1 MRLPVIKLA
10 AENGDDQL
18 KQYWKVG
25 DLAKLTG
32 LTVRTLRFYDQIGL
46 LTPSAAT
53 ESGHRLYD
61 DEDLSRLYRI
71 VSLKELGLSLDEVK
85 AALTDHEIDL
95 LEVVDLQVERVQ
107 EQLRRQ
113 QKLLDQLRHVSKLM
127 KGKEQV
133 TVDDF
138 TSLLQAMKNDYE
150 KPILNRQHSWEQ
162 RFGLLGMFLAGG
174 VEKTNNIKEEN
185 KED

>member
-1 MRLPVIKLA
+1 MKR
-10 AENGDDQL
+10 
-18 KQYWKVG
+18 YWKVG

-32 LTVRTLRFYDQIGL
+32 LTVRTLRFYDQIEL
-46 LTPSAAT
+46 LSPSSAT

-61 DEDLSRLYRI
+61 DEDLSRLYQI

-85 AALTDHEIDL
+85 AALTGDGIDP
-95 LEVVDLQVERVQ
+95 LEVVDLQMERVQ
-107 EQLRRQ
+107 EQIRRQ

-138 TSLLQAMKNDYE
+138 TTLLQAMKNDYE
-150 KPILNRQHSWEQ
+150 KPILNRQQSWEQ

-174 VEKTNNIKEEN
+174 DENTNNIKEEN
-185 KED
+185 KEE

>member
-1 MRLPVIKLA
+1 MKR
-10 AENGDDQL
+10 
-18 KQYWKVG
+18 YWKVG

-46 LTPSAAT
+46 LSPTNVT

-61 DEDLSRLYRI
+61 DDDLSRLYRI
-71 VSLKELGLSLDEVK
+71 VSLKELGLSLEEVK
-85 AALTDHEIDL
+85 AALTGRGIDP
-95 LEVVDLQVERVQ
+95 LEVVSLQIERVQ
-107 EQLRRQ
+107 EQIRRQ

-138 TSLLQAMKNDYE
+138 TTLLQAMKNDYE
-150 KPILNRQHSWEQ
+150 KPILDRQHSWEQ

-174 VEKTNNIKEEN
+174 DNKTNIKKEEN

>member
-1 MRLPVIKLA
+1 M
-10 AENGDDQL
+10 

-46 LTPSAAT
+46 LSPSAAT

-85 AALTDHEIDL
+85 AALTGRGIAP
-95 LEVVDLQVERVQ
+95 LEVVGLQIERAQ
-107 EQLRRQ
+107 EQIRRQ

-127 KGKEQV
+127 QGKGQV

-138 TSLLQAMKNDYE
+138 TTLLQAMKNDYE
-150 KPILNRQHSWEQ
+150 KPILKRQQSWEH

-174 VEKTNNIKEEN
+174 DGKTNNKNEEN

>member
-1 MRLPVIKLA
+1 MKR
-10 AENGDDQL
+10 
-18 KQYWKVG
+18 YWKVG

-46 LTPSAAT
+46 LSPSSAT

-85 AALTDHEIDL
+85 GVLTGRGIDP
-95 LEVVDLQVERVQ
+95 LEVVGLQIERAQ
-107 EQLRRQ
+107 EQIRRQ
-113 QKLLDQLRHVSKLM
+113 QKLLDQLRHVSRLM

-133 TVDDF
+133 SVDDF
-138 TSLLQAMKNDYE
+138 TALLQAMKNDYE
-150 KPILNRQHSWEQ
+150 KPILNHRQSWEQ

-174 VEKTNNIKEEN
+174 NASSNTIHEE
-185 KED
+185 D

>member
-1 MRLPVIKLA
+1 MKR
-10 AENGDDQL
+10 
-18 KQYWKVG
+18 YWKVG

-46 LTPSAAT
+46 FSPSGAT
-53 ESGHRLYD
+53 ESGHRLYNN
-61 DEDLSRLYRI
+61 EDVSRLYRI

-85 AALTDHEIDL
+85 AALTGRGIDP
-95 LEVVDLQVERVQ
+95 LEVVGLQMERVQ
-107 EQLRRQ
+107 EQIRRQ

-127 KGKEQV
+127 KDKEQV

-138 TSLLQAMKNDYE
+138 TTLLQAMKNDYE
-150 KPILNRQHSWEQ
+150 KPILNRQKSWEQ

-174 VEKTNNIKEEN
+174 DNKTNHNKEESE
-185 KED
+185 ED

>member
-1 MRLPVIKLA
+1 MKR
-10 AENGDDQL
+10 
-18 KQYWKVG
+18 YWKVG

-46 LTPSAAT
+46 LSPTNVT

-71 VSLKELGLSLDEVK
+71 VSLKELGLSLEEVK
-85 AALTDHEIDL
+85 AALTGRGIDP
-95 LEVVDLQVERVQ
+95 LEVVSLQIERVQ
-107 EQLRRQ
+107 EQIRRQ

-138 TSLLQAMKNDYE
+138 TTLLQAMKNDYE
-150 KPILNRQHSWEQ
+150 KPILDRQHSWEQ

-174 VEKTNNIKEEN
+174 DDNKHKKQKN